1 MQLYKSSA
9 AHTQDLLKQL
19 RLLSH
24 ITKEAHNIFSPTI
37 FVGKLIKR

>member
-1 MQLYKSSA
+1 MQLYKSSVQ
-9 AHTQDLLKQL
+9 HTQDLLKQL

-24 ITKEAHNIFSPTI
+24 TKEAHNIFSPTI